1 MPTKPNRLSNATKP
15 LVDSHEAG
23 RPAKGFKQVVA
34 RLAKPFKGLGS
45 VNDRAAKAL
54 AAKELSQA
62 SNHASTNTPS
72 PQMLAQA
79 REQADSLIA
88 RMSSCSTSDR
98 VFATPKFSSLNDLR
112 CKLLDVRQLVL
123 DTEIQ
128 LHNRCAQLNSS
139 SAPDQENTL
148 KIRFEILKLEK
159 ILGDAKALKTD
170 YSARL
175 DKAFTSEFE
184 KIQSKIDGFQHELV
198 SSSGS
203 RKLHLKTLIT
213 QAEVEKLNLKI
224 ARDGV

>member
-1 MPTKPNRLSNATKP
+1 MPTKPSSLSNATK
-15 LVDSHEAG
+15 LLLDSPEAG

-45 VNDRAAKAL
+45 GNDRAAKAL
-54 AAKELSQA
+54 AAKALSQA
-62 SNHASTNTPS
+62 SNNASTNTPS

-79 REQADSLIA
+79 REQAG
-88 RMSSCSTSDR
+88 CSIERIFSRSNTNSGELSHH
-98 VFATPKFSSLNDLR
+98 SSLSNSYRL
-112 CKLLDVRQLVL
+112 KLLDVRQLVL

-128 LHNRCAQLNSS
+128 LHNYRAQLNSS
-139 SAPDQENTL
+139 SASDQENML

-184 KIQSKIDGFQHELV
+184 KIQSEIDRFQHELV

-203 RKLHLKTLIT
+203 RQLHLKTLIT
-213 QAEVEKLNLKI
+213 QAEVEKLSLKI

>member
-1 MPTKPNRLSNATKP
+1 MPTKPSSLSNATKLP
-15 LVDSHEAG
+15 VDSHEAG

-54 AAKELSQA
+54 AAKDLSQA

-79 REQADSLIA
+79 REQAENFIA
-88 RMSSCSTSDR
+88 RTFPSSNTNSGELS
-98 VFATPKFSSLNDLR
+98 PHSSLSNSYRLE
-112 CKLLDVRQLVL
+112 LLKVRQHVL
-123 DTEIQ
+123 NTETQ
-128 LHNRCAQLNSS
+128 LRNYRAQLNSS
-139 SAPDQENTL
+139 SAPDQENRL

-159 ILGDAKALKTD
+159 IVGDAKALKTD